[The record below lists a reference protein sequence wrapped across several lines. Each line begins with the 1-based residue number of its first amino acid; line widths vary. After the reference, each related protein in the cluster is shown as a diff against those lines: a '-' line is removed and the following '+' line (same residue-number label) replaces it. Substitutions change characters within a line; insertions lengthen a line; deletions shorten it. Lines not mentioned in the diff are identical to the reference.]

1 VVSTLKV
8 QTIQI
13 PNSDSDIITFDT
25 SGNITLNSNKTSS
38 GFGVSTATDTLPSE
52 GGAAT
57 TIVAQGLAKLWVK
70 LDGTQSAG
78 SMVQDSFN
86 VGSMTDTSTGRHI
99 INFSNNMNNVHYSYT
114 AMARQDGSDD
124 RAIIVSQEEDD
135 GTDTSNLPIT
145 TQNDGGSYV
154 DTAGIGVTLHGD
166 LA

>member
-1 VVSTLKV
+1 MTSQLNVDTIVDKAGSGGPSLPNTTTIKMGNTSTYVS
-8 QTIQI
+8 
-13 PNSDSDIITFDT
+13 D
-25 SGNITLNSNKTSS
+25 
-38 GFGVSTATDTLPSE
+38 
-52 GGAAT
+52 GGAVT
-57 TIVAQGLAKLWVK
+57 QNTVQGLAKLWVK

-86 VGSMTDTSTGRHI
+86 VGSMTDTNTGRHI

-114 AMARQDGSDD
+114 SMARQDGSDD